1 MSHIHQKRKKIRIPD
16 YDYSWPGAYFITVCT
31 HNNECLFGE
40 IINDKAQLNQYGRI
54 VVEEWLKTK
63 QVREFV
69 ELDTYIVMPDHFH
82 GIIVIKD
89 TGTARRAPTTERFG
103 RPVEGSIS
111 TMVRSFKSAVT
122 KHINILRCTPD
133 KAVWQRGFYDHVIR
147 HNEEI
152 NLVREYI
159 LNNPLRSAL
168 ESKNPY
174 ISKQDFNKIFL

>member
-31 HNNECLFGE
+31 HNNEFLFGE

-103 RPVEGSIS
+103 RPVEGSI
-111 TMVRSFKSAVT
+111 
-122 KHINILRCTPD
+122 
-133 KAVWQRGFYDHVIR
+133 
-147 HNEEI
+147 
-152 NLVREYI
+152 
-159 LNNPLRSAL
+159 
-168 ESKNPY
+168 
-174 ISKQDFNKIFL
+174 